1 MEQTLKNIQLQLNRI
16 EEKITNLEEK
26 ISKVD
31 SDCSK
36 MNSHINFVEQTY
48 AVVRTPLNYLKTKV
62 DILMGN
68 NNIDPELPLI
78 KNNSE

>member
-16 EEKITNLEEK
+16 EEKINSLEEK
-26 ISKVD
+26 LTKVE

-48 AVVRTPLNYLKTKV
+48 SVVRTPLNYLKNKV